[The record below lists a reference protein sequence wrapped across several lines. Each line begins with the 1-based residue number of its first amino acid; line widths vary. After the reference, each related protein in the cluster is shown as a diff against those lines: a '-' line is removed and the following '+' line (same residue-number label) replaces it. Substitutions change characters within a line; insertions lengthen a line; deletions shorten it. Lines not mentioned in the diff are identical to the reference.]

1 MPRPGDPPQDR
12 RGRDDEG
19 RVGDGGQ
26 AVASPWLGH
35 DLATGALN
43 HRGLVERLQTALA
56 LARRMETHV
65 ALVALALR
73 AHDRGGTE
81 PDGESDLAAATVREL
96 RAAVREHDL
105 VARLARD
112 EFVVVL
118 QVCEEGR
125 ALVVA
130 ARLLADLER
139 VAARGRADEWRA
151 AAGVAVYPD
160 DAEDVA
166 DLLRA
171 ASVAL
176 GRARAAGGGALAYG
190 GQPS

>member
-56 LARRMETHV
+56 LARRMETHL

-125 ALVVA
+125 ARVVA

-139 VAARGRADEWRA
+139 VAAPLAHVRPERHQH
-151 AAGVAVYPD
+151 
-160 DAEDVA
+160 
-166 DLLRA
+166 LLGATRE
-171 ASVAL
+171 
-176 GRARAAGGGALAYG
+176 ALARG
-190 GQPS
+190 AEVASNAVAPFSARPTP